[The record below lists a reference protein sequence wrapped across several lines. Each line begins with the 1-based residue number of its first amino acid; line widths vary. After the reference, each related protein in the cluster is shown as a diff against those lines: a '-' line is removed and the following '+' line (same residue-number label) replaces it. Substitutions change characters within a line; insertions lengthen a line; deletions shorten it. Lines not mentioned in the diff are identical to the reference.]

1 MKKILYISALTSVL
15 YSQAYDCLASTSSR
29 ESYNYELKQGRIVVY
44 RGQTNNLNRRES
56 EHLRDGKKFTHMRKI
71 GKAKTAQGAR
81 KAEQRFLE
89 QYRRSHNGNNPK
101 YNQTDH
107 G

>member
-1 MKKILYISALTSVL
+1 MKKILYISALISVL
-15 YSQAYDCLASTSSR
+15 YAQAYDCLASGSAR
-29 ESYNYELKQGRIVVY
+29 ESFNYELKYGRTVVY
-44 RGQTNNLNRRES
+44 RGQTNNLRRRES

-71 GKAKTAQGAR
+71 GKAKTNQGAR
-81 KAEQRFLE
+81 EAEQRFLE
-89 QYRRSHNGNNPK
+89 AYRKSHNGQNPK